1 MKKIDIE
8 PKRMFCP
15 QPMYV
20 VGTYNEDNQPNFS
33 VITRIG
39 FAWDGSP
46 NIMFSVDGTKKTK
59 ENIQRTGAFSANLVS
74 TDMLWLADYFGCTHG
89 SDGIKN
95 EIEYELTNGNVLNV
109 PVLDSSKWV
118 FECELNKTIELVDS
132 HVIISKIKNIQV
144 AEQFKDMD
152 IQMIDLLQ
160 LDPVIYAPF
169 NYFSLGEKLGN
180 CGDWKKYISKLD

>member
-20 VGTYNEDNQPNFS
+20 IGTYNEDSEPDFS

-39 FAWDGSP
+39 FAWDGCP
-46 NIMFSVDGTKKTK
+46 NIMLSIEGTKKTK
-59 ENIQRTGAFSANLVS
+59 ENILRTGVFSANLVS

-89 SDGIKN
+89 SDGKKDKIKF
-95 EIEYELTNGNVLNV
+95 EYTKGNVLNV

-118 FECELNKTIELVDS
+118 FECELSKVVELTES
-132 HVIISKIKNIQV
+132 HVFISKIKNIQ
-144 AEQFKDMD
+144 AADQFKDMD
-152 IQMIDLLQ
+152 MKMIDLMQ

-169 NYFSLGEKLGN
+169 NYYNLGGKLGN
-180 CGDWKKYISKLD
+180 CGDWNRYTHKLD

>member
-1 MKKIDIE
+1 MKKVDIE
-8 PKRMFCP
+8 PKRIFCP

-46 NIMFSVDGTKKTK
+46 NIMLSIDGTKKTK
-59 ENIQRTGAFSANLVS
+59 ENILRTGVFSANLVS
-74 TDMLWLADYFGCTHG
+74 TDMLWLADYFGRTHG

-95 EIEYELTNGNVLNV
+95 KVKFEFANGNVLNV
-109 PVLDSSKWV
+109 PVLDSSKLV
-118 FECELNKTIELVDS
+118 FECELNRTIELAGS
-132 HVIISKIKNIQV
+132 HVFISKIKNIQV

-152 IQMIDLLQ
+152 MQMIDLLQ
-160 LDPVIYAPF
+160 LDPVLYAPF
-169 NYFSLGEKLGN
+169 NYFRLGEKLGN
-180 CGDWKKYISKLD
+180 CGDWEKYISE